1 MPHSSMIHIRID
13 EDIKSQATVALAA
26 MGLSVSDAVRI
37 LLTRVVSDQ
46 AFPLELKVPNA
57 RTRAV
62 MREART
68 MARARPGRFDSA
80 VELLDELGHASR
92 RSAARASSKG

>member
-13 EDIKSQATVALAA
+13 EDIMALATVALAA
-26 MGLSVSDAVRI
+26 MGLAASDAVRI
-37 LLTRVVSDQ
+37 LLKRMASDQ

-57 RTRAV
+57 RTRAAI
-62 MREART
+62 REARS
-68 MARARPGRFDSA
+68 MARARPGQFDFA

-92 RSAARASSKG
+92 RSAARASSKR